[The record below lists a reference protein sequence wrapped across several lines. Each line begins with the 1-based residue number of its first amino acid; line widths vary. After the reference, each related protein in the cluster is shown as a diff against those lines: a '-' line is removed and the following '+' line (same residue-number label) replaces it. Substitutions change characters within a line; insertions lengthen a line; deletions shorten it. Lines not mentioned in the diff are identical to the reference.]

1 MVTASLLASFFS
13 LSAGGAAGAAGS
25 LGRSVSI
32 MSSAVV
38 VVVVVVLVVACFDC
52 FAFFEGCAVGEEG
65 VATVAGGSLMTSS
78 LSTNCAFTVKLLF

>member
-32 MSSAVV
+32 MSVV
-38 VVVVVVLVVACFDC
+38 VVVDVVVLVVACFDC